1 MSPLPLWGTPG
12 PPQPE
17 EDALPLWN
25 PPGPPQSEKRY
36 YTAEEVDDLIARNPG
51 PVGPQGLKG
60 DTGSVGP
67 QGLKG
72 DTGSVGP
79 QGLKGDT
86 GSVGPQGADG
96 AKGDTGA
103 DGAALLPALPTGG
116 GVFVLGIANGTLQWV
131 ATEICG

>member
-67 QGLKG
+67 QG
-72 DTGSVGP
+72 
-79 QGLKGDT
+79 
-86 GSVGPQGADG
+86 ADG